1 MHGFGKFMIINEK
14 ESKSIISK
22 TEIPV
27 ADYVINPYIGCTHSC
42 FYCYA
47 RFMKRFTGHSEEWG
61 DFLDVKINAPNLI
74 PSVKPHKSS
83 KYEGK
88 NILLS
93 SVTDPYIPLERK
105 YKVTR
110 RILQKLLPHQPHLNI
125 LTKSDLVL
133 RDLDL
138 IKQFKTRE
146 IGFSFSTMDEDVRM
160 EVEPGASSIKKR
172 LNALK
177 RVHEEGVRCY
187 IFISPILPYITN
199 WKKIINKNMDYTDYF
214 MFENLN
220 VVGTV
225 WGSVK
230 RWLESKHPDKLD
242 DYKNI
247 YFKDSIYWEEVEE
260 EIINFCQRKK
270 LECKMYFHH

>member
-61 DFLDVKINAPNLI
+61 DFLDVKINAPDLI
-74 PSVKPHKSS
+74 PSVKPQKSS

-125 LTKSDLVL
+125 LTKSDLV
-133 RDLDL
+133 
-138 IKQFKTRE
+138 
-146 IGFSFSTMDEDVRM
+146 
-160 EVEPGASSIKKR
+160 
-172 LNALK
+172 
-177 RVHEEGVRCY
+177 
-187 IFISPILPYITN
+187 
-199 WKKIINKNMDYTDYF
+199 
-214 MFENLN
+214 
-220 VVGTV
+220 
-225 WGSVK
+225 
-230 RWLESKHPDKLD
+230 
-242 DYKNI
+242 
-247 YFKDSIYWEEVEE
+247 
-260 EIINFCQRKK
+260 
-270 LECKMYFHH
+270 